1 MVKTLLAQVK
11 EYKRASIITPVFMV
25 LEVLMEILIPTL
37 MAALIDNGVN
47 KGDVRYV
54 CILGCIMAVMAGL
67 SLLFGVATILQG
79 TGSFGVYFALFGL
92 AAIFMFSGVSVL
104 PTARNNKNAI
114 MARNEKAQQDM
125 AGYLKGYR
133 GEFPLPARYAH
144 PIVLRR
150 MQRAIEEGRA
160 ARIPD
165 ALETVKQDL
174 KALNAEV
181 EVDQQEYDEVV
192 AVKALFLNEDYR

>member
-1 MVKTLLAQVK
+1 MSRPPRR
-11 EYKRASIITPVFMV
+11 KRAYLCSKPSFRWVALAITV
-25 LEVLMEILIPTL
+25 L
-37 MAALIDNGVN
+37 
-47 KGDVRYV
+47 
-54 CILGCIMAVMAGL
+54 GL
-67 SLLFGVATILQG
+67 VSLLFGVATILQG